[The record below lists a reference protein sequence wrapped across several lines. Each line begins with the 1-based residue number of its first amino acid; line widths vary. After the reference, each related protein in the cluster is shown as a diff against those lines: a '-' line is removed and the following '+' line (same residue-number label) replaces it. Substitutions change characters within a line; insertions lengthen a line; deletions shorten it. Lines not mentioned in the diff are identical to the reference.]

1 MKSMKNRVAYLSTAR
16 VIGILLVVLG
26 HSYPFNVPI
35 SQGLEFLRSFI
46 YSFHMPLFVFIS
58 GFLAAKSSR
67 TPKDYILGRAKKLLP
82 PLFCTLSGS
91 LSSQTPGTGLFK

>member
-1 MKSMKNRVAYLSTAR
+1 MKNRVAYLSTAR